1 MIQVLQ
7 LKVTI
12 GNLVM
17 AMIEEN
23 SIESLVVAKVRSPFS
38 TMSTRVHVRTRAYT
52 VKSFSDLS
60 RSLIGLAMK
69 TFVDLAVGCDHFN
82 SLVSGGR

>member
-1 MIQVLQ
+1 MLLLQVLQ

-23 SIESLVVAKVRSPFS
+23 SVESLVVAKV
-38 TMSTRVHVRTRAYT
+38 YT
-52 VKSFSDLS
+52 PTVTHQLF
-60 RSLIGLAMK
+60 
-69 TFVDLAVGCDHFN
+69 
-82 SLVSGGR
+82 

>member
-1 MIQVLQ
+1 MMQVLQ

-23 SIESLVVAKVRSPFS
+23 SVESLVVAKVL
-38 TMSTRVHVRTRAYT
+38 AT
-52 VKSFSDLS
+52 VA
-60 RSLIGLAMK
+60 SLEGDGA
-69 TFVDLAVGCDHFN
+69 DRPG
-82 SLVSGGR
+82 

>member
-1 MIQVLQ
+1 MKNPFQGIFTLSAVTMQVLQ

-23 SIESLVVAKVRSPFS
+23 SVESLVVAKV
-38 TMSTRVHVRTRAYT
+38 
-52 VKSFSDLS
+52 
-60 RSLIGLAMK
+60 LAN
-69 TFVDLAVGCDHFN
+69 VYAV
-82 SLVSGGR
+82 

>member
-1 MIQVLQ
+1 MQVLQ

-23 SIESLVVAKVRSPFS
+23 SVESLVVAKVNAFSLNHSPARQMYLGVDTLKELLENVES
-38 TMSTRVHVRTRAYT
+38 RNT
-52 VKSFSDLS
+52 VAFIKDRNFYHC
-60 RSLIGLAMK
+60 I
-69 TFVDLAVGCDHFN
+69 
-82 SLVSGGR
+82 

>member
-1 MIQVLQ
+1 MVNNTVTLTFDAVIMQVLQ

-23 SIESLVVAKVRSPFS
+23 SVESLVVAKVCR
-38 TMSTRVHVRTRAYT
+38 RVCSLIHGCKE
-52 VKSFSDLS
+52 KSFT
-60 RSLIGLAMK
+60 K
-69 TFVDLAVGCDHFN
+69 E
-82 SLVSGGR
+82 